1 MHIQSVARDTM
12 QSTAVS
18 HLPWTSGPHGG
29 VTMLER
35 DSDKAKK
42 SCIAG
47 RVAKSGVEGQQD

>member
-1 MHIQSVARDTM
+1 MHIQSVSRDTM

-35 DSDKAKK
+35 DSDKAKN

-47 RVAKSGVEGQQD
+47 RVAKAGVEGQ